1 MKKYLY
7 VGIIL
12 GIFRIVWAGNSITGN
27 DADYLEVC
35 QEAVSDEWYFEN
47 FRSLHD
53 YTQVIEIN
61 CGSAF
66 ADFLKTKASKEV
78 REKFSEFEK
87 LDEIGSP
94 LTRQCYEGLGNFSGA
109 TLRYIV
115 IADHIKE
122 LFSLCENAK
131 IVEIGAGFGGQCY
144 ILSRLQPFLD
154 YYIIDLPEVEPLI
167 KKVINTLQVKNVSY
181 SSEEEKTLEED
192 IDLVISNY
200 AFSEC
205 DRQTQEDYFEKII
218 KKSKRGYIIY
228 NQIAYRVFGLDSLTP
243 LEFVAMLQ
251 NNNMNPKIYNEPV
264 ATAKDNLLIVWDKT
278 LN

>member
-1 MKKYLY
+1 MKRYLY
-7 VGIIL
+7 IGIIL
-12 GIFRIVWAGNSITGN
+12 RIFHIAWAEESITGN
-27 DADYLEVC
+27 DVDYLEVC
-35 QEAVSDEWYFEN
+35 QEAANEQWYFEN

-53 YTQVIEIN
+53 YTQVIEIG

-66 ADFLKTKASKEV
+66 ADFLKTNASKEV
-78 REKFSEFEK
+78 LKKLSEFEK
-87 LDEIGSP
+87 LDQIGNP
-94 LTRQCYEGLGNFSGA
+94 LTRHYYQGLGNFSGA

-115 IADHIKE
+115 IADQIKE
-122 LFSLCENAK
+122 LFSLPENAK

-144 ILSRLQPFLD
+144 ILSHLQPFRD

-167 KKVINTLQVKNVSY
+167 KKVINILQVKNVTY
-181 SSEEEKTLEED
+181 SSEEEKTLEYD

-228 NQIAYRVFGLDSLTP
+228 NQIAYRVFGLNSLSP

-251 NNNMNPKIYNEPV
+251 KNDMNPKVYSERI

-278 LN
+278 IN

>member
-1 MKKYLY
+1 MKKHLY
-7 VGIIL
+7 IGALL
-12 GIFRIVWAGNSITGN
+12 GILQLAWAGESITGN
-27 DADYLEVC
+27 DVDYLEVC
-35 QEAVSDEWYFEN
+35 QDAASEQWYFDN

-53 YTQVIEIN
+53 YTQIIEIN
-61 CGSAF
+61 CGNAF
-66 ADFLKTKASKEV
+66 ADFLKKNASKEV
-78 REKFSEFEK
+78 LKKLNEFEK
-87 LDEIGSP
+87 LDKIGNP
-94 LTRQCYEGLGNFSGA
+94 LTRQNYEGLGNFSGA

-115 IADHIKE
+115 IANQIKQ
-122 LFSLCENAK
+122 LFSLPKNAK

-144 ILSRLQPFLD
+144 VLSHLQSFSD
-154 YYIIDLPEVEPLI
+154 YYIVDLPEVEPLI
-167 KKVINTLQVKNVSY
+167 KKVINTLDVKNVTY
-181 SSEEEKTLEED
+181 SSEKELDLNDD

-205 DRQTQEDYFEKII
+205 DRKTQEDYFEKII

-251 NNNMNPKIYNEPV
+251 KNNMNPKLYSEPV
-264 ATAKDNLLIVWDKT
+264 ATAKDNVLVTWNKA

>member
-12 GIFRIVWAGNSITGN
+12 GIFPVAWAGKSITGKN
-27 DADYLEVC
+27 ADYLEVC
-35 QEAVSDEWYFEN
+35 QEAVSEEWYFEN

-94 LTRQCYEGLGNFSGA
+94 LTRQYYEGLGNFSGA

-115 IADHIKE
+115 IADQIKE
-122 LFSLCENAK
+122 LFSLSDNAK

-144 ILSRLQPFLD
+144 VLSRLQPFLE

-181 SSEEEKTLEED
+181 SSEEKKTLEED

-205 DRQTQEDYFEKII
+205 DRETQEDYFEKII

-251 NNNMNPKIYNEPV
+251 NNNMNPTIYNEPV
-264 ATAKDNLLIVWDKT
+264 ATAKDNVLILWDKT

>member
-1 MKKYLY
+1 MTL
-7 VGIIL
+7 L
-12 GIFRIVWAGNSITGN
+12 ALLELTWAGESITGN

-35 QEAVSDEWYFEN
+35 QKAVNEQWYFDN

-53 YTQVIEIN
+53 YTQIIEIE
-61 CGSAF
+61 CGHAF
-66 ADFLKTKASKEV
+66 ADFLQKNASKEV
-78 REKFSEFEK
+78 LAKLCDFEK
-87 LDEIGSP
+87 LDQIGNP
-94 LTRQCYEGLGNFSGA
+94 LTRQYYQGLGDFSGA

-115 IADHIKE
+115 VAEQIKQ
-122 LFSLCENAK
+122 LFSLPKNAK

-144 ILSRLQPFLD
+144 ILSHLQSFSD

-167 KKVINTLQVKNVSY
+167 KRVINALQVKNVTY
-181 SSEEEKTLEED
+181 SSEEHKILEDD

-200 AFSEC
+200 SFSEC
-205 DRQTQEDYFEKII
+205 DRQTQEDYFERVI

-228 NQIAYRVFGLDSLTP
+228 NQIAYRVFGLDSLSP

-251 NNNMNPKIYNEPV
+251 KNNMNPKLYSERV
-264 ATAKDNLLIVWDKT
+264 ATAKDNVLIVWDKT